1 MDTETRK
8 GSAKGIE
15 RLLLRDEAA
24 SARLAGWLQRSGLRP
39 VAWVIAHSGD
49 SPLWFLLGL
58 AVFFLGSGEV
68 RRAGAVIAVLVPVL
82 AVLAFGLK
90 TLFRRARPPGERGT
104 LYVHFDVHAFPS
116 SHAVRMGGL
125 VAALAL
131 LAPPWAVGV
140 LGVWAV
146 LVSLARVGLGIHYLL
161 DVSAGLVLGVVLGGL
176 LGQVMLRLV

>member
-1 MDTETRK
+1 MSSKE
-8 GSAKGIE
+8 GIKRSRGVE
-15 RLLLRDEAA
+15 RLLLRDEEA

-39 VAWVIAHSGD
+39 VAWGIAHSGD
-49 SPLWFLLGL
+49 SPLWFLAGL
-58 AVFFLGSGEV
+58 AAFLLGSGEV

-90 TLFRRARPPGERGT
+90 ALFRRARPPGERGT

-125 VAALAL
+125 AAALAFL
-131 LAPPWAVGV
+131 TPPWATGV
-140 LGVWAV
+140 LVVWAL

-161 DVSAGLVLGVVLGGL
+161 DVSAGLLLGAVLGGL
-176 LGQVMLRLV
+176 LGQIVLRLV

>member
-1 MDTETRK
+1 VDTETRI
-8 GSAKGIE
+8 GSAKGIG

-39 VAWVIAHSGD
+39 LAWAIAHSGD
-49 SPLWFLLGL
+49 SVLWFLAGL
-58 AVFFLGSGEV
+58 AAFFLGSGEV
-68 RRAGAVIAVLVPVL
+68 RRAGAMVAVLVPVL

-90 TLFRRARPPGERGT
+90 ALFRRARPPGERGT

-125 VAALAL
+125 AAALAL
-131 LAPPWAVGV
+131 LAPPWATGMLV
-140 LGVWAV
+140 LWAV

-161 DVSAGLVLGVVLGGL
+161 DVGAGLVLGAVLGGL
-176 LGQVMLRLV
+176 LGQVVLRLV